1 MDFVP
6 FENAF
11 SCKEEDMS
19 LPFRKDHQTELSF
32 SGMHAIGWQVGI
44 HSYTWSPPTD
54 VFETDASFIV
64 RLEVAGMRQSD
75 FSIDVEDNFLVV
87 TGARCESQERRTYH
101 QMEIR
106 FGEFSTAIEIPA
118 GADVSKAQADY
129 EDGFLNIVMPKIIP
143 TTINIK
149 G

>member
-1 MDFVP
+1 
-6 FENAF
+6 
-11 SCKEEDMS
+11 MS
-19 LPFRKDHQTELSF
+19 LPFRKDHLTEFSF
-32 SGMHAIGWQVGI
+32 SGKHAIGWQVGI
-44 HSYTWSPPTD
+44 HSYAWSPPTD
-54 VFETDASFIV
+54 VFEADASFVV

-75 FSIDVEDNFLVV
+75 FSIDVEDNFLIISGVR
-87 TGARCESQERRTYH
+87 TEALERRTYQ

-118 GADVSKAQADY
+118 GADVSKAEADY
-129 EDGFLNIVMPKIIP
+129 EDGFLNIIMPKIIP

>member
-1 MDFVP
+1 
-6 FENAF
+6 
-11 SCKEEDMS
+11 MS
-19 LPFRKDHQTELSF
+19 SLLSKDHQTELSF
-32 SGMHAIGWQVGI
+32 SGMRAIGWQVSI
-44 HSYTWSPPTD
+44 HSYAWSPPTD

-75 FSIDVEDNFLVV
+75 FSIDVEDNFLVISGV
-87 TGARCESQERRTYH
+87 RSEPPERRTYH

-129 EDGFLNIVMPKIIP
+129 EDGFLNVVMPKVKP
-143 TTINIK
+143 TTLNIK

>member
-1 MDFVP
+1 MSSR
-6 FENAF
+6 F
-11 SCKEEDMS
+11 SRN
-19 LPFRKDHQTELSF
+19 FQTERSF

-44 HSYTWSPPTD
+44 HSYAWSPPTD
-54 VFETDASFIV
+54 VYETDASFVV

-75 FSIDVEDNFLVV
+75 FSIDAEDNFLIISGV
-87 TGARCESQERRTYH
+87 RSESPEKRTYH

-129 EDGFLNIVMPKIIP
+129 EDGFLNVVMPKIKP

>member
-1 MDFVP
+1 
-6 FENAF
+6 
-11 SCKEEDMS
+11 MS
-19 LPFRKDHQTELSF
+19 SLLSKSYHTEHSF
-32 SGMHAIGWQVGI
+32 SGMRAMGWQVSV
-44 HSYTWSPPTD
+44 HSYAWSPPTD
-54 VFETDASFIV
+54 VYETDASFVV
-64 RLEVAGMRQSD
+64 RMEVAGMRQTD
-75 FSIDVEDNFLVV
+75 FSIDVEENFLVIS
-87 TGARCESQERRTYH
+87 GMRSESPERRTYH

-129 EDGFLNIVMPKIIP
+129 DDGFLIVVMPKIKP

>member
-1 MDFVP
+1 
-6 FENAF
+6 
-11 SCKEEDMS
+11 MS
-19 LPFRKDHQTELSF
+19 SQLSKDHQTELSF

-44 HSYTWSPPTD
+44 HSYAWSPPTD
-54 VFETDASFIV
+54 VYETDASFVI

-75 FSIDVEDNFLVV
+75 FSIDLKDNFLIIS
-87 TGARCESQERRTYH
+87 GARSESPERRTYH

-106 FGEFSTAIEIPA
+106 FGEFSTAIEIPV

-129 EDGFLNIVMPKIIP
+129 EDGFLNVVMPKIKP

>member
-1 MDFVP
+1 MASLLSKDF
-6 FENAF
+6 
-11 SCKEEDMS
+11 
-19 LPFRKDHQTELSF
+19 QTEHSF
-32 SGMHAIGWQVGI
+32 SGMHAISWQVGI
-44 HSYTWSPPTD
+44 HSYAWSPPTD
-54 VFETDASFIV
+54 VYETDVSFVI

-75 FSIDVEDNFLVV
+75 FSIDRENNFLVISGV
-87 TGARCESQERRTYH
+87 RSESPERRTYH

-129 EDGFLNIVMPKIIP
+129 EDGFLNVVMPKIIP

>member
-1 MDFVP
+1 MLRALGN
-6 FENAF
+6 EL
-11 SCKEEDMS
+11 SSKEEEMS
-19 LPFRKDHQTELSF
+19 LPLRRDHQNELSF

-44 HSYTWSPPTD
+44 HSYAWSPPTD

-75 FSIDVEDNFLVV
+75 FSIDVEDNFLVISGV
-87 TGARCESQERRTYH
+87 RRESPERRTYQ

-106 FGEFSTAIEIPA
+106 FGEFSSAVEIPA
-118 GADVSKAQADY
+118 GADVSNAQADY
-129 EDGFLNIVMPKIIP
+129 EDGFLNIVIPKIKP

>member
-1 MDFVP
+1 
-6 FENAF
+6 
-11 SCKEEDMS
+11 MS
-19 LPFRKDHQTELSF
+19 SLSSKNHQTELSF
-32 SGMHAIGWQVGI
+32 SGLHAIGWQVGI
-44 HSYTWSPPTD
+44 HSYAWSPPTD
-54 VFETDASFIV
+54 VFETDASFVI

-75 FSIDVEDNFLVV
+75 FSIELENNFLVISGV
-87 TGARCESQERRTYH
+87 RSEPPEKRTYH

-106 FGEFSTAIEIPA
+106 FGEFSSAIEVPA

-129 EDGFLNIVMPKIIP
+129 EDGFLNVVLPKIKP

>member
-1 MDFVP
+1 MSSL
-6 FENAF
+6 F
-11 SCKEEDMS
+11 S
-19 LPFRKDHQTELSF
+19 KDYQTELSF
-32 SGMHAIGWQVGI
+32 SGKHAIGWQVGI
-44 HSYTWSPPTD
+44 HSYAWSPPTD
-54 VFETDASFIV
+54 VYETDASFVI

-75 FSIDVEDNFLVV
+75 FSIELEDNFLVIS
-87 TGARCESQERRTYH
+87 GARSESPERRTYH

-129 EDGFLNIVMPKIIP
+129 EDGFLNVVLPKIKP
-143 TTINIK
+143 TIVNIK

>member
-1 MDFVP
+1 
-6 FENAF
+6 
-11 SCKEEDMS
+11 MS
-19 LPFRKDHQTELSF
+19 LPFKKDHLTELSF

-44 HSYTWSPPTD
+44 HSYAWSPPTD

-64 RLEVAGMRQSD
+64 RLEVAGMRQAD
-75 FSIDVEDNFLVV
+75 FSIDVEDNFLIISGV
-87 TGARCESQERRTYH
+87 RSEPPERRTYH

-106 FGEFSTAIEIPA
+106 FGEFSTALEIPA

-129 EDGFLNIVMPKIIP
+129 EDGFLNIIMPKIKP

>member
-1 MDFVP
+1 
-6 FENAF
+6 
-11 SCKEEDMS
+11 MS

-32 SGMHAIGWQVGI
+32 SGLHAIGWQVGI
-44 HSYTWSPPTD
+44 HSYAWSPPTD
-54 VFETDASFIV
+54 VYETDASFVV

-75 FSIDVEDNFLVV
+75 FSIDVENNFLVIS
-87 TGARCESQERRTYH
+87 GARSESPERRTYR

>member
-1 MDFVP
+1 MSSP
-6 FENAF
+6 F
-11 SCKEEDMS
+11 S
-19 LPFRKDHQTELSF
+19 KDHQTGVSF
-32 SGMHAIGWQVGI
+32 SGRHAIGWEVSI
-44 HSYTWSPPTD
+44 HSYAWSPPTD
-54 VFETDASFIV
+54 VYETDASFVV
-64 RLEVAGMRQSD
+64 RLEVAGMCESD
-75 FSIDVEDNFLVV
+75 FSIDVEDNFLVISGV
-87 TGARCESQERRTYH
+87 RSESPERRTYH

-129 EDGFLNIVMPKIIP
+129 KDGFLNIVMPKIKP

>member
-1 MDFVP
+1 
-6 FENAF
+6 
-11 SCKEEDMS
+11 MS
-19 LPFRKDHQTELSF
+19 LPIRKEHLTELSF

-44 HSYTWSPPTD
+44 HSYAWSPPTD
-54 VFETDASFIV
+54 VFETEASFVI

-75 FSIDVEDNFLVV
+75 FSIDVEDNFLIISGMRSE
-87 TGARCESQERRTYH
+87 TPERRTYH

-118 GADVSKAQADY
+118 GADVSKAEADY
-129 EDGFLNIVMPKIIP
+129 EDGFLNIIIP
-143 TTINIK
+143 KVTPTTVNIK